1 MSASKLVAL
10 LATVALAGVGV
21 DNAPLG
27 VADAASA
34 ESERLRRAF
43 HERRLEAAEPRRRR
57 RYDVVNTS
65 RECARRLRRLALR
78 TERGT

>member
-1 MSASKLVAL
+1 MPASKLL
-10 LATVALAGVGV
+10 SPLATVALVGAGVE
-21 DNAPLG
+21 NAPLG
-27 VADAASA
+27 VADAASS

-57 RYDVVNTS
+57 RYNVVNTS
-65 RECARRLRRLALR
+65 RENARRLRQLALR